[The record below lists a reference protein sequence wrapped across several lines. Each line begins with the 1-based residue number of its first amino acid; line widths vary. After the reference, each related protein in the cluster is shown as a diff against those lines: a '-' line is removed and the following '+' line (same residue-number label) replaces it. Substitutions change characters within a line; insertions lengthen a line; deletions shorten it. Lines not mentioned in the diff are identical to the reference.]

1 MSLPKDIGAVYKRAT
16 CLYNREQV
24 EAALDDMA
32 ACINAELADK
42 NPLLLVTMIG
52 GMVPAGQLATR
63 LDFPLDM
70 NYVHATRYRG
80 DIVGRDLIWKTKP
93 TFSVDNRVVLV
104 VDDILDGGVT
114 LKAIVDYCY
123 ANGAAKVYTAVLVD
137 KQHVREPDGLIKADF
152 TGLSVEDHYVFG
164 YGLDY
169 HEYLRNAPGIFMVAP
184 QDE

>member
-1 MSLPKDIGAVYKRAT
+1 MKLPKDISAVYERAT
-16 CLYNREQV
+16 CIYNKTEV
-24 EAALDDMA
+24 EAALDRMA
-32 ACINAELADK
+32 SDIHQELADK

-52 GMVPAGQLATR
+52 GMVPAGHLATR

-80 DIVGRDLIWKTKP
+80 GIIGRDLIWKTQP

-104 VDDILDGGVT
+104 IDDILDGGVT
-114 LKAIVDYCY
+114 LKSIVDYCY
-123 ANGAAKVYTAVLVD
+123 EHGAKQVYTAVLVD
-137 KQHVREPDGLIKADF
+137 KKHVREPNGLETADF

-164 YGLDY
+164 FGLDY
-169 HEYLRNAPGIFMVAP
+169 HEYLRNAPGIFMVDP

>member
-1 MSLPKDIGAVYKRAT
+1 VDLPKNISAIYQRAT
-16 CLYNREQV
+16 CIYDRAQV
-24 EAALDDMA
+24 EAALDRMA
-32 ACINAELADK
+32 VDISTELADK

-80 DIVGRDLIWKTKP
+80 DIVGRDLIWKTEP

-114 LKAIVDYCY
+114 LKAIIDYCY
-123 ANGAAKVYTAVLVD
+123 SHGATKVYTAVLVD
-137 KQHVREPDGLIKADF
+137 KRHVREPDGLAHADF
-152 TGLSVEDHYVFG
+152 TGLSVDDHYVFG

-169 HEYLRNAPGIFMVAP
+169 NEYLRNAPGIFMVDP

>member
-1 MSLPKDIGAVYKRAT
+1 MDLPKNISAVYQRAK
-16 CLYNREQV
+16 CIYDKAQV
-24 EAALDDMA
+24 EAALDRMA
-32 ACINAELADK
+32 SEISNELADK

-80 DIVGRDLIWKTKP
+80 DIVGRDLIWKTEP
-93 TFSVDNRVVLV
+93 TFSVDNRVVLI

-114 LKAIVDYCY
+114 MKAIIDYCY
-123 ANGAAKVYTAVLVD
+123 NNGARKVYTAVLVD
-137 KQHVREPDGLIKADF
+137 KRHVREPNGLTKADF

-169 HEYLRNAPGIFMVAP
+169 HEYLRNAPGIYMVDP

>member
-1 MSLPKDIGAVYKRAT
+1 MDLPKDISAVYKRAK
-16 CLYNREQV
+16 CIYNREQV
-24 EAALDDMA
+24 EAALDRMA
-32 ACINAELADK
+32 QEISAELADK

-52 GMVPAGQLATR
+52 GLVPAGQLATR
-63 LDFPLDM
+63 LDFPMDM

-80 DIVGRDLIWKTKP
+80 DIVGRDLIWKTQP
-93 TFSVDNRVVLV
+93 TFSVDNRTVLV

-123 ANGAAKVYTAVLVD
+123 EHGASKVYTAVLVD
-137 KQHVREPDGLIKADF
+137 KQHVREPDGVKHADF

-169 HEYLRNAPGIFMVAP
+169 NEYLRNAPGIFMVDP